1 MNAIFEGF
9 QVNSISVSRNDYI
22 ECYIFILNHSSFQI
36 ELG

>member
-1 MNAIFEGF
+1 MNAIFDGF

-22 ECYIFILNHSSFQI
+22 ERYIFILNHSRFQI